1 METFPG
7 PDSGRL
13 LVEHLSIRGITVAS
27 EKKSSTAGRAWLAGL
42 LITVGVLITPTAIIA
57 HWATT
62 QVTNTERFV
71 ETLAP
76 LASNPEVQNLIIDE
90 VTTVI
95 DEKVGIEDVTTSLL
109 DGLGQALNLPPKAQD
124 ALDMV
129 SAPIASGVKGL
140 VHSVV
145 EKAVTSPA
153 FQKAWT
159 KTLTLTQEQAIAL
172 LSGDPNSMLKLSG
185 DVTLSLPLK
194 PIIIEVKAALVEQG
208 VGFAS
213 AIPEVDTSITLGQI
227 PELAMARVI
236 YQVGVGVGQ
245 WLPWVAAALIGLGL
259 LIANRRARAVM
270 AAGIVMVIIMTAL
283 SLTFT
288 TGKLFIAALI
298 DPNYGAVVAV
308 LYDAIIAYVQVTLI
322 AVAVLALFAAIAG
335 WVFGASAT
343 AAKVREFSSNQFNAI
358 RKVID
363 PKAALNKTS
372 AVMHRFRVL
381 ARTVILIIVGFL
393 LTAND
398 PFNAGHVIGYSILA
412 LVLLGVY
419 EILQRSVAAAPAAA
433 GAATASAPV
442 APAPAAATAAPV
454 AAKKPAAQKPAAKK
468 SAAKKP
474 ATKTASASTAA
485 KKAPAKKTTAAK
497 APAKKA
503 PAKKAPA
510 KKPSAPQE

>member
-185 DVTLSLPLK
+185 DGTLSLPLK
-194 PIIIEVKAALVEQG
+194 PIIILWGDAGEC
-208 VGFAS
+208 
-213 AIPEVDTSITLGQI
+213 
-227 PELAMARVI
+227 
-236 YQVGVGVGQ
+236 
-245 WLPWVAAALIGLGL
+245 L
-259 LIANRRARAVM
+259 LQ
-270 AAGIVMVIIMTAL
+270 
-283 SLTFT
+283 
-288 TGKLFIAALI
+288 
-298 DPNYGAVVAV
+298 AV
-308 LYDAIIAYVQVTLI
+308 LGRL
-322 AVAVLALFAAIAG
+322 
-335 WVFGASAT
+335 
-343 AAKVREFSSNQFNAI
+343 
-358 RKVID
+358 
-363 PKAALNKTS
+363 
-372 AVMHRFRVL
+372 
-381 ARTVILIIVGFL
+381 
-393 LTAND
+393 
-398 PFNAGHVIGYSILA
+398 
-412 LVLLGVY
+412 
-419 EILQRSVAAAPAAA
+419 
-433 GAATASAPV
+433 
-442 APAPAAATAAPV
+442 
-454 AAKKPAAQKPAAKK
+454 
-468 SAAKKP
+468 
-474 ATKTASASTAA
+474 
-485 KKAPAKKTTAAK
+485 
-497 APAKKA
+497 
-503 PAKKAPA
+503 
-510 KKPSAPQE
+510 